1 MNEQPSFNYEKEL
14 ELLKNSFD
22 FDFIALA
29 LVQSAEHR
37 FAHKWEYAI
46 GNRSDRFRRIILQ
59 SGKGIAGHV
68 FKTGK
73 PLHVKDAEEIMQKD
87 ELYNYALVIS
97 EGLTSFG
104 AIPLYKC
111 NDVQGVLLVAY
122 RGERKLEKETFLE
135 LQQAVGSNFGPYYN
149 KEMVTRW

>member
-46 GNRSDRFRRIILQ
+46 GDRSD
-59 SGKGIAGHV
+59 
-68 FKTGK
+68 
-73 PLHVKDAEEIMQKD
+73 P
-87 ELYNYALVIS
+87 S
-97 EGLTSFG
+97 EGLFCNG
-104 AIPLYKC
+104 AK
-111 NDVQGVLLVAY
+111 
-122 RGERKLEKETFLE
+122 E
-135 LQQAVGSNFGPYYN
+135 LQGMCLKQGNHCMS
-149 KEMVTRW
+149 KMLKR

>member
-1 MNEQPSFNYEKEL
+1 MNVQSSFNYEKEL
-14 ELLKNSFD
+14 EFLKNSFG

-37 FAHKWEYAI
+37 FAPKWEYAI
-46 GNRSDRFRRIILQ
+46 GNRSDRYSRIILQ
-59 SGKGIAGHV
+59 TGKGIAGHV

-73 PLHVKDAEEIMQKD
+73 PLHVKDAEELMQKD
-87 ELYNYALVIS
+87 EFYNYPIVIS

-104 AIPLYKC
+104 AIPLYKSNC
-111 NDVQGVLLVAY
+111 VQGVLLVAY
-122 RGERKLEKETFLE
+122 RGERKLGKKMFLE
-135 LQQAVGSNFGPYYN
+135 LQQAVGSKFGPYYN